1 MVLLVVPS
9 KAYLGQI
16 EAADTPNPIGIPGTV
31 NRPQPP
37 GGTRPKGILKIRSIS
52 PPYRPNRC
60 VRTEFGPGHIGSA
73 GFGTGF
79 DPDQSSV
86 PSR

>member
-52 PPYRPNRC
+52 PP
-60 VRTEFGPGHIGSA
+60 
-73 GFGTGF
+73 
-79 DPDQSSV
+79 
-86 PSR
+86 